1 MSDGVPA
8 GKAARIFKGPYHVGL
23 GALYAPLRLAGQYLD
38 VYGMAP
44 FGLGP
49 TLDPFAP
56 LVAAA

>member
-1 MSDGVPA
+1 MPA